1 MESLKTSKSENAAAV
16 KLAARLKEDV
26 HSKIIENINE
36 FFVSAN
42 ASGSAPGLM
51 EMLRYYPDSRGKYSR
66 PTIMTLCA
74 MALGASYEECILPAA
89 TIQLSEDFVLIHD
102 DIEDMS
108 ILRRGGDTLHRRYG
122 IERAINAGDIIH
134 SIFEQMLH
142 NVSKGNNGE
151 AVYDKFK
158 SIGHITAIGQDMDI
172 YYTGAK
178 ALTGSEQDYMNIAAY
193 KTSAYSVYGPLQI
206 GALVA
211 GAGKA
216 ELNVL
221 RDIGLPAGIA
231 FQIKDDINDFLGVVP
246 GKRAY
251 EDIRRGK
258 LTLLSTRAYSESNVA
273 DKGEMAD
280 IYAKSPD
287 DKTYDDIRRVR
298 SIMAKTHAMKYASD
312 KKRQYEQ
319 ASIKALLE
327 GAEQIPGNAY
337 SKELLSFIASVYR

>member
-1 MESLKTSKSENAAAV
+1 MESLKTSENAAAV
-16 KLAARLKEDV
+16 KLTARLKGDV
-26 HSKIIENINE
+26 HSRIIKSINE

-42 ASGSAPGLM
+42 ASVCAPGLM
-51 EMLRYYPDSRGKYSR
+51 EMLRYYPDSMGKYSR

-89 TIQLSEDFVLIHD
+89 AIQLSEDFVLIHD

-108 ILRRGGDTLHRRYG
+108 LLRRGGDTLHRRYG

-142 NVSKGNNGE
+142 DVSKGSNGE
-151 AVYDKFK
+151 AVYDKFR

-172 YYTGAK
+172 YYTGSK
-178 ALTGSEQDYMNIAAY
+178 ALTASEQNYINVAAY

-206 GALVA
+206 GVLVA
-211 GAGKA
+211 GAGSA

-231 FQIKDDINDFLGVVP
+231 FQIKDDINDFLGAVP
-246 GKRAY
+246 GKGAY

-258 LTLLSTRAYSESNVA
+258 LTLLSTHAYSKSDAA
-273 DKGEMAD
+273 DKSAMAE
-280 IYAKSPD
+280 IYAKGPD
-287 DKTYDDIRRVR
+287 AKTYDDIRKVR
-298 SIMAKTHAMKYASD
+298 GIMAKTHAMKYASD

-327 GAEQIPGNAY
+327 GEEQIPGNAY
-337 SKELLSFIASVYR
+337 SKELLSFITSVYR